1 MGHTGHYTGHT
12 RDGHSWTPQDG
23 LKQGQFSCVGVVS
36 PPSHVKAPA
45 GFTYDV
51 LILGAGYAGLSAA
64 RDLTNAGRS
73 VLLIEGRDRVG
84 GRTFTIDEDSY
95 KYEMGG
101 TWVSHCQP
109 YTFREMMRYKIDRD
123 LITTRQHGHENDY
136 YTINLPGIG
145 RRDLSHEEAGEI
157 SAKGWNM
164 FVDIDGAGSRKIC
177 PLPHAQLDNIMVDR
191 KEVER
196 WDAMSCW
203 DRYEQIKDNLT
214 LEESGML
221 LSLLLHISG
230 GEGNLKNSSLWDMIR
245 GHALGNHNF
254 SDFEDSGFARKI
266 FDEAVSCGLEYIFN
280 THVLSVEQTHGNL
293 TQLITRD
300 GRRFTGRKTI
310 CTAPLSTLKSLT
322 FSPPLSPLR
331 QEAISEGHI
340 NFMTKTHAIV
350 KGSGLASWNGV
361 CYPNNILY
369 AYGDG
374 VLPNGDAHLVAFGAD
389 ERPHF
394 VPERDPEKIVAAFL
408 NFHPMDVKKLVFHNW
423 NTDPYSQA
431 GPCFWPPGYMTKYQ
445 DELQSRY
452 GNVFFANSDW
462 AHGWRAFIDGALEQG
477 FLNALDVLNELRQE
491 DHKFPT
497 KI

>member
-1 MGHTGHYTGHT
+1 MGLT
-12 RDGHSWTPQDG
+12 RDGRSWTPKDG
-23 LKQGQFSCVGVVS
+23 LKEGQFSCVGVVS
-36 PPSHVKAPA
+36 PASRVNAPA

-64 RDLTNAGRS
+64 RDLTTAGRS

-123 LITTRQHGHENDY
+123 LVTTRQHGHENDY
-136 YTINLPGIG
+136 YTLNLPGVP
-145 RRDLSHEEAGEI
+145 RRKLSHEEAGEI

-164 FVDIDGAGSRKIC
+164 FVDIDGAGGRKIC

-191 KEVER
+191 KE
-196 WDAMSCW
+196 
-203 DRYEQIKDNLT
+203 QIKDKLNK
-214 LEESGML
+214 EESGML

-254 SDFEDSGFARKI
+254 DDFEDVWLLYKLRIGQSGFARKI
-266 FDEAVSCGLEYIFN
+266 FDDAASCGLDYLFN
-280 THVLSVEQTHGNL
+280 THVVSVKQTEDNL
-293 TQLITRD
+293 TQLHTRD
-300 GRRFTGRKTI
+300 GRCFTGRKTI

-322 FSPPLSPLR
+322 FSPQLSPLR
-331 QEAISEGHI
+331 QEAIQEGHI
-340 NFMTKTHAIV
+340 NFMSKIHAVV
-350 KGSGLASWNGV
+350 KGPGMASWNGV
-361 CYPNNILY
+361 SYPNALLY

-374 VLPNGDAHLVAFGAD
+374 VLPSGDAHLVAFGAD

-394 VPERDPEKIVAAFL
+394 VPERDPEKVVAAFEA
-408 NFHPMDVKKLVFHNW
+408 FHPMEVKKLVFHNW

-445 DELQSRY
+445 DELQSRH

-477 FLNALDVLNELRQE
+477 FLNALEVLQELRQAE
-491 DHKFPT
+491 HTFAA